1 MMGVRMVS
9 QNDKKAWN
17 RRWVYFG
24 LFPFVPSC
32 ILAITLGRIGFLFAP
47 LYGFCPL
54 DVYQLHSS
62 PAPLQLLAWGLVSSA
77 ICVAL
82 AAYALFKPPIGVV
95 FGLIMWSSTLALLLR
110 GWEAI
115 KGIQ

>member
-1 MMGVRMVS
+1 MPPPMIAQS
-9 QNDKKAWN
+9 DKRAWN
-17 RRWVYFG
+17 RGWVYFG
-24 LFPFVPSC
+24 LFPFAPSC
-32 ILAITLGRIGFLFAP
+32 ILAMALGRVGLILAP

-54 DVYQLHSS
+54 DIYRLHLS
-62 PAPLQLLAWGLVSSA
+62 PVPLQMLIWGWVSSA
-77 ICVAL
+77 VCVGL
-82 AAYALFKPPIGVV
+82 AVYALFKPPVGVV